1 VASNEFPNIPG
12 LDLPVERAAAVLDD
26 LDERL

>member
-1 VASNEFPNIPG
+1 VASNECPDILG
-12 LDLPVERAAAVLDD
+12 LDLPVERTAAVLDD